1 MCCACVCGGKKCPI
15 RLFLSLSNNNKYMY
29 IIYIHTQHNIMMM
42 GRKEK
47 SEPFLVAKKVGS
59 SSSSSSLLSPWLEI
73 RDPIPVG
80 MKKKKEKNREE
91 LTSKPVER
99 SQPKGTSIRRIVC
112 ASRGARCCCHT
123 RSNRCAAREK
133 RRGDSSAQ
141 TISFVILR
149 SDLNYRC
156 ARTAHQTT
164 RKGSVVAVTGKKKTF
179 SPHPIPKLSGPVRR
193 CRAIRWVKKTGPRR
207 RLGHEFTSR
216 SHTRNLCV
224 LLLLLLCE
232 AAQCCPRRPRFF
244 FFLMAAR

>member
-164 RKGSVVAVTGKKKTF
+164 RKGSVVAVTGKK
-179 SPHPIPKLSGPVRR
+179 
-193 CRAIRWVKKTGPRR
+193 
-207 RLGHEFTSR
+207 
-216 SHTRNLCV
+216 N
-224 LLLLLLCE
+224 
-232 AAQCCPRRPRFF
+232 FF
-244 FFLMAAR
+244 PSSNS